1 MCRPPFPLLHSLWFL
16 SHRSFRVVLHI
27 MQHPQSVALVKVRQV
42 HDRNG
47 AGADDLTMAEFANG
61 LRIAHPA
68 RDWSWYSTPVTVVP
82 PADPV
87 AVFDDLGAETR
98 CLESK
103 AGMQLN
109 ARVVARKAA
118 AWLALLANAR
128 TDARSTTI
136 LCGVSNKSQAIGI
149 AMPPHGRWLGDLRNA
164 LTAELS
170 GCWPPLPDGSVRV
183 SLVPVVDDLRG
194 MELWAVPEQASSI
207 VER

>member
-1 MCRPPFPLLHSLWFL
+1 
-16 SHRSFRVVLHI
+16 

-47 AGADDLTMAEFANG
+47 AGADDLTMAEFVNG
-61 LRIAHPA
+61 LRITHPA
-68 RDWSWYSTPVTVVP
+68 RDWCSYSTPVAVVP
-82 PADPV
+82 QADPV
-87 AVFDDLGAETR
+87 VVFDDLVAETR
-98 CLESK
+98 CLEFK
-103 AGMQLN
+103 AGMLLN

-118 AWLALLANAR
+118 ARFTLLANAS
-128 TDARSTTI
+128 TDARSTTVV
-136 LCGVSNKSQAIGI
+136 CGVRDESQAIGI
-149 AMPPHGRWLGDLRNA
+149 AMPPDGRWLGDLRNA

>member
-1 MCRPPFPLLHSLWFL
+1 MCRPPFPLLHSPWFL
-16 SHRSFRVVLHI
+16 SHRSFHVTLHV
-27 MQHPQSVALVKVRQV
+27 MQHPQSVALVKVRQG
-42 HDRNG
+42 RNG

-61 LRIAHPA
+61 LRLAHPG
-68 RDWSWYSTPVTVVP
+68 RDWCSYSTPVAMAP

-87 AVFDDLGAETR
+87 VVFAELGAETR
-98 CLESK
+98 CLEFK

-118 AWLALLANAR
+118 ARLALLVHAS

-136 LCGVSNKSQAIGI
+136 LCGVSDESQAIGI
-149 AMPPHGRWLGDLRNA
+149 AMPPDGRWLGDLRNA

-183 SLVPVVDDLRG
+183 SLVPVIDDLRG
-194 MELWAVPEQASSI
+194 MDLWAVPE
-207 VER
+207 